1 MTERGKSKKIDRL
14 RLILA
19 GVILAMIVGIV
30 IFAFTSSQRQKGPK
44 KVIAVAKTTD
54 TSVAFWL
61 SVRSGMEEAGREF
74 SVDVDFRAPA
84 SESDIEGQIRMMDQA
99 IAEKPDAILLSA
111 SDQHLLVAPV
121 LRARDAGIPVLM
133 FDSSIEAQT
142 DKFAETFVATDNV
155 RAGGLAASAILEAVP
170 DGSTVAI
177 IAHNINTTSGH
188 DRESGIRN
196 GIDGH
201 YEVLDTY
208 DCEGSK
214 ERAFE
219 EARRLLARDD
229 VAAIICTN
237 EYTTSATLDA
247 IAEQAEPR
255 DVVVVGFDNSYQ
267 MMNALEDR
275 TLTATVIQKAFT
287 MGYLAVD
294 KTVRH
299 LNKEALEPFYDSD
312 SALITR
318 DVMYE
323 KENEQLL
330 FPFNPQGD

>member
-1 MTERGKSKKIDRL
+1 MNFRS
-14 RLILA
+14 
-19 GVILAMIVGIV
+19 
-30 IFAFTSSQRQKGPK
+30 TS
-44 KVIAVAKTTD
+44 
-54 TSVAFWL
+54 TS
-61 SVRSGMEEAGREF
+61 G
-74 SVDVDFRAPA
+74 APA

-121 LRARDAGIPVLM
+121 LRARDAGIPVIM

-275 TLTATVIQKAFT
+275 TLTATVIQKAFN

>member
-121 LRARDAGIPVLM
+121 LRARDAGIPVIM
-133 FDSSIEAQT
+133 FDSSIETQT

-275 TLTATVIQKAFT
+275 TLTATVIQKAFN

>member
-1 MTERGKSKKIDRL
+1 MTKRAKKEKIDRL
-14 RLILA
+14 RLIMA

-30 IFAFTSSQRQKGPK
+30 IFAFTNSQRQKGPK

-99 IAEKPDAILLSA
+99 ISEKPDAILLSA

-121 LRARDAGIPVLM
+121 LRANDAGIPVIM
-133 FDSSIEAQT
+133 FDSSIEARS
-142 DKFAETFVATDNV
+142 DAFAETFVATDNV
-155 RAGGLAASAILEAVP
+155 RAGGLAATAILEAVP
-170 DGSTVAI
+170 DGATVAI

-196 GIDGH
+196 GINGH

-219 EARRLLARDD
+219 EASRLLERDD

-247 IAEQAEPR
+247 IAKQTEPP

-275 TLTATVIQKAFT
+275 TLTATVIQKAFN
-287 MGYLAVD
+287 MGYLAID